1 MEQFGMPAFS
11 YYYAFWPLL
20 ALLVHAILRAGKK
33 PGPSLPPGPC
43 QLPLI
48 GSFHHLLRGLPHH
61 TMRHLSLRH
70 GPLMLLKICE
80 RVAVVASSADAAR
93 EIFHDAA
100 LEQRPSSPALD
111 EQYSRYGMGIIFAP
125 YGDHWRLVR
134 RVLVAELLAARR
146 VDSFRRIREDEA
158 ARLVSSL
165 ASPPRGQLV
174 NVDERLEE
182 FVADSAVRAMF
193 GDRLP
198 DRAAFLKMLKQA
210 LDLSS
215 VFDLRDLFP
224 SSRLAWMLPRNRKA
238 ERNRREAVRLMDDI
252 LRLHEERR
260 TAGDGDRER
269 DMIDV
274 LLRIQKEGAM
284 GLSLTHG
291 VIRAVLMDVFIA
303 ALDTTA
309 STLQWAMAELVA
321 NPRVKEKAQL
331 EIRRALAGQDRVHEA
346 ALVDLHYLKAV
357 IRETL
362 RLHPVSPLIPRVC
375 LDDRKILGYDVPKG
389 TIVVTNVWA
398 ISRDPKYWE
407 DPEKFMPER
416 FQGED
421 STVKARGLE
430 FGFMPFGGGRRMC
443 PGISFAQINIE
454 IALASLLY
462 HFDWELP
469 NGVKPEEVD
478 MSELFGI
485 TVRRNAALLL
495 RPIPHVLPVVK

>member
-1 MEQFGMPAFS
+1 
-11 YYYAFWPLL
+11 
-20 ALLVHAILRAGKK
+20 
-33 PGPSLPPGPC
+33 
-43 QLPLI
+43 
-48 GSFHHLLRGLPHH
+48 
-61 TMRHLSLRH
+61 MRRLSRRH
-70 GPLMLLKICE
+70 GPLMLLRICE
-80 RVAVVASSADAAR
+80 RVAVVASSADAAG

-100 LEQRPSSPALD
+100 FEQRPGSPALD
-111 EQYSRYGMGIIFAP
+111 DQYSRYGMGVIFSP

-146 VDSFRRIREDEA
+146 VDEFRRIREDEA

-165 ASPPRGQLV
+165 AYSSAGGGQLPLV
-174 NVDERLEE
+174 INVDERLEE

-198 DRAAFLKMLKQA
+198 DRAAFLKMLKKA

-224 SSRLAWMLPRNRKA
+224 SSRLAWILPRNRKA
-238 ERNRREAVRLMDDI
+238 ERNRREAVRLMDQV
-252 LRLHEERR
+252 LRVHEERR
-260 TAGDGDRER
+260 ATAGDGDRER

-284 GLSLTHG
+284 GVPLTHG
-291 VIRAVLMDVFIA
+291 VIRAVMMDVFIA
-303 ALDTTA
+303 ALDTTT

-321 NPRVKEKAQL
+321 NPRVKERAQL
-331 EIRRALAGQDRVHEA
+331 EIRRVLAGQDRVHEA

-357 IRETL
+357 IMETL
-362 RLHPVSPLIPRVC
+362 RLHPISPLIPRVC
-375 LDDRKILGYDVPKG
+375 LDDRKILGYHVPKG
-389 TIVVTNVWA
+389 TIVVINAWA
-398 ISRDPKYWE
+398 ISRDPKYWQE
-407 DPEKFMPER
+407 PEKFMPER

-430 FGFMPFGGGRRMC
+430 FGFMPFGGGRRIC

-485 TVRRNAALLL
+485 TVRRNAELLL